1 MKYLILNNQN
11 GIFSNYKLGINDIE
25 NNLITDYHLNCL
37 NVIIKIDKSLKET
50 SHLLKSAKSFSF
62 KIESDI
68 KEGRNRNFIFPE
80 DLIIDRVYIDYLNL
94 DIANF
99 MELKIIPE
107 DVANSADDE
116 VKKPEDIS
124 LIPENSELEKAL
136 NEKDI
141 TDLRQILKDAEVSF
155 FAGATKEALIKK
167 ILENNLKIC

>member
-1 MKYLILNNQN
+1 MKHLILNNQN

-50 SHLLKSAKSFSF
+50 NRLLKSAKSFSF
-62 KIESDI
+62 QIESDL

-107 DVANSADDE
+107 DV
-116 VKKPEDIS
+116 S
-124 LIPENSELEKAL
+124 LINENIELEKVL
-136 NEKDI
+136 NEKEI
-141 TDLRQILKDAEVSF
+141 ADLRQILKDAEISF
-155 FAGATKEALIKK
+155 FAGASKEVLIKK